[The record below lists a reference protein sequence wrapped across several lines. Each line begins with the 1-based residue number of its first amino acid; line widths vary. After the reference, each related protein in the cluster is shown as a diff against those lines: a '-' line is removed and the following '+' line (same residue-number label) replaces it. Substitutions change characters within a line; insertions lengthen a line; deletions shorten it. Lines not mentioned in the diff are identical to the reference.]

1 MFTPRRPTTSGK
13 GASPSS
19 DPRRPE
25 QPRPSTTP
33 NVSGWV
39 ASVSRENKDFAR
51 FAEYFQT
58 QLEHAVRSSEHQ
70 GDPNGFRTSVCFEL
84 LDMVGQ
90 QFNRYDG
97 LLRTIVREC
106 ENSVYVDPQ
115 HNHQHHRGA
124 RVPLKASDYFVRQPF
139 FAELHVQQG
148 AKQAVDDDIAA
159 LDDRHQFMMEQ
170 LAIKENVLD
179 RTSQR
184 WARTILLQAFRTWNR
199 VTQAKHKVRMSM
211 QKAMARWKKRHSTI
225 LLRAWRQAVVSEK
238 QIAARRRLSAL
249 TDNAG
254 DCKESQLRLEGSIMQ
269 LRDDIASLKGSIET
283 QTTTQERL
291 HHTFAALKE
300 EIWHSQERQLQSLCN
315 EWGRLCL
322 TLVDAELTYLSY
334 MLATVNLSDYC
345 EPTMMLRPRED
356 KLELLR
362 APEDV
367 IVLRWASCMFH
378 RHLVYNDVRLGTKA
392 KAAPM
397 TSKSSPASAAAAAA
411 ASSDAEFS
419 RVQNFTSDLKG
430 MYVLGSILRV
440 IHRTQPLDQ
449 HSNVNS
455 NNDDMVKE
463 WTTDKVLHY
472 LRVLRCPDY
481 LVQHLELHLD
491 NPSAD
496 IMYCV
501 LSYLCCEFTCMVPA
515 ACPWQEALQ
524 SLQDAKTAWDS
535 VRKGWSELETPFD
548 VTKLDHFQP
557 DTTHVSVVAMAK
569 EALQNAVQM
578 VQYACAARA
587 ANMQLW
593 TCVQKRVHLKAIDT
607 MLHRARMG
615 LPFQMTNRREA
626 RERAMYT
633 KVDMVKLAR
642 ILDMDVAGEMPK
654 LETLFSDQ
662 YEDVQRIFKYYA
674 ASDVGDAC
682 SMSLDEFHRFLKDC
696 KLVTKSLGLAYVKK
710 IFNEINQVEDKSV
723 QCDIDDDDDDEENE
737 VELEFGPTEF
747 VEAIVCVADKRLGS
761 HKGLSLSQRVKKCL
775 VEYIL
780 ANACRSSTDAFRHQ
794 MNAIECKAVFQ
805 TYQTKLEQIYRR
817 YAAQSSSLNGQGFVA
832 LLEAYD
838 LFTDV
843 LTVGDVKH
851 VLKKIQQESD
861 DAPESGAAVTTDV
874 DLELTFTE
882 FCEVHDL
889 YDDEMIMLIRP

>member
-1 MFTPRRPTTSGK
+1 
-13 GASPSS
+13 
-19 DPRRPE
+19 
-25 QPRPSTTP
+25 
-33 NVSGWV
+33 
-39 ASVSRENKDFAR
+39 
-51 FAEYFQT
+51 
-58 QLEHAVRSSEHQ
+58 
-70 GDPNGFRTSVCFEL
+70 
-84 LDMVGQ
+84 MVGQ

-124 RVPLKASDYFVRQPF
+124 RAPLKASDYFARQPY

-148 AKQAVDDDIAA
+148 AKQAIDDDMCVSTARVLWILDCVTCSAA
-159 LDDRHQFMMEQ
+159 LDDRHQFMMGQ

-283 QTTTQERL
+283 QTSTQERL

-378 RHLVYNDVRLGTKA
+378 RHLIYNDVRLGTKS

-419 RVQNFTSDLKG
+419 RVQNFTSDLKVCWNG

-440 IHRTQPLDQ
+440 IHRTQPLDE
-449 HSNVNS
+449 HKSNVNSNVNS

-491 NPSAD
+491 
-496 IMYCV
+496 
-501 LSYLCCEFTCMVPA
+501 
-515 ACPWQEALQ
+515 
-524 SLQDAKTAWDS
+524 
-535 VRKGWSELETPFD
+535 VR
-548 VTKLDHFQP
+548 
-557 DTTHVSVVAMAK
+557 
-569 EALQNAVQM
+569 
-578 VQYACAARA
+578 R
-587 ANMQLW
+587 
-593 TCVQKRVHLKAIDT
+593 
-607 MLHRARMG
+607 
-615 LPFQMTNRREA
+615 
-626 RERAMYT
+626 
-633 KVDMVKLAR
+633 
-642 ILDMDVAGEMPK
+642 
-654 LETLFSDQ
+654 
-662 YEDVQRIFKYYA
+662 
-674 ASDVGDAC
+674 
-682 SMSLDEFHRFLKDC
+682 
-696 KLVTKSLGLAYVKK
+696 
-710 IFNEINQVEDKSV
+710 
-723 QCDIDDDDDDEENE
+723 
-737 VELEFGPTEF
+737 
-747 VEAIVCVADKRLGS
+747 
-761 HKGLSLSQRVKKCL
+761 
-775 VEYIL
+775 
-780 ANACRSSTDAFRHQ
+780 
-794 MNAIECKAVFQ
+794 
-805 TYQTKLEQIYRR
+805 
-817 YAAQSSSLNGQGFVA
+817 
-832 LLEAYD
+832 
-838 LFTDV
+838 
-843 LTVGDVKH
+843 
-851 VLKKIQQESD
+851 
-861 DAPESGAAVTTDV
+861 
-874 DLELTFTE
+874 
-882 FCEVHDL
+882 
-889 YDDEMIMLIRP
+889 